1 MRAISPFD
9 QSRIDA
15 TSSSAFRRSSVISSA
30 ASAWTRSLAAF
41 ASAAKRSMVSSR
53 AASAVACIAL
63 VRSAR
68 NLLGLRAPAA
78 RAGTAS
84 AAGADSA
91 PGADSTAASAV
102 ADGLSV
108 WAGSK
113 SAVPVVSTWSAV
125 AGSTSIMAAA
135 SVSSATGSPLSV
147 VASAGALSGS
157 ASPRSDVQGSRNP
170 GLVSV
175 VAMDQKSSLVRVVDV
190 AAGLGGRPT
199 WAGHPGRGGIVPAV
213 VSKVQLARGTS
224 GVRRWYRRRVGAHHC
239 CVGAP
244 LLEPGVRCADGPAGH
259 LRRAPGRDRHARSR
273 DARPAHL
280 RHRPLQL
287 PLHVLHA
294 QGGLRP
300 GLRIPAA

>member
-1 MRAISPFD
+1 MIIGAAAIEARRLGDALGHRREGRRVVLGEQALEEGVPSPA
-9 QSRIDA
+9 R
-15 TSSSAFRRSSVISSA
+15 TRRPRRSRARRGARRRRHAPRARPPGPPCGPRSWSRSPRGCGRSRPSTSRGSRRRRRRRCGGGRSISSA

-53 AASAVACIAL
+53 AASAVACMAL

-68 NLLGLRAPAA
+68 NLLGLRAPAL

-91 PGADSTAASAV
+91 PGADSTAASAD

-157 ASPRSDVQGSRNP
+157 ASPRSEVQGSRNP

-190 AAGLGGRPT
+190 AARSGWTVKVGRASGT
-199 WAGHPGRGGIVPAV
+199 W
-213 VSKVQLARGTS
+213 
-224 GVRRWYRRRVGAHHC
+224 
-239 CVGAP
+239 
-244 LLEPGVRCADGPAGH
+244 
-259 LRRAPGRDRHARSR
+259 
-273 DARPAHL
+273 
-280 RHRPLQL
+280 RHR
-287 PLHVLHA
+287 A
-294 QGGLRP
+294 SGGE
-300 GLRIPAA
+300 